1 MIHKSSKK
9 RLKTIC
15 IGLFYKYDV
24 FEIETGGETYLE
36 AVPLTPY
43 CVTRVALN
51 EYELRKILDK
61 DIHSINQF
69 VQKIR

>member
-36 AVPLTPY
+36 AVPLTPN
-43 CVTRVALN
+43 CVTRISLN
-51 EYELRKILDK
+51 EEELLKILNRDVENVNK
-61 DIHSINQF
+61 F
-69 VQKIR
+69 YAKVR